1 METWG
6 QVGYL
11 TADQESTMEDFIK
24 RAQPEHFE
32 ASRYSIET
40 KEQVACRFLRAREF
54 RIEDSLIL
62 LKKAY
67 DLLKEHDAD
76 NSFGYHKWLAEEIEA
91 NRYNGSTDNSGFS
104 YFFNTQIGF

>member
-11 TADQESTMEDFIK
+11 TSEEEGIMQDFIK
-24 RAQPEHFE
+24 RAPTEQLE
-32 ASRYSIET
+32 ASRYTVET

-67 DLLKEHDAD
+67 DLLQEHEAD
-76 NSFGYHKWLAEEIEA
+76 TWAA
-91 NRYNGSTDNSGFS
+91 SGADD
-104 YFFNTQIGF
+104 